1 MVIVQRKVK
10 NSVYFLRAVTTFY
23 IYLIDFYSKTAQNKA
38 HIVFR
43 DNIIGEMHSREVW
56 AVIMCMSRF
65 IKKEGFV

>member
-43 DNIIGEMHSREVW
+43 DNIIGEMHSREV
-56 AVIMCMSRF
+56 
-65 IKKEGFV
+65 

>member
-38 HIVFR
+38 HIIFVK
-43 DNIIGEMHSREVW
+43 NLTQEMHDK
-56 AVIMCMSRF
+56 ILLL
-65 IKKEGFV
+65 